1 MTAAI
6 RKLIT
11 IIIIAISF
19 MTMAC
24 TTPGDAALQ
33 NYNTPETPALL
44 LRQPTDVPLVPYTD

>member
-11 IIIIAISF
+11 IIIIAIAF